1 MNKFIILVAVMVMG
15 SYGAPINS
23 DSTTQNM
30 NTNSYSTT
38 DITGLLTTAR
48 LYVIHTEQSVDD
60 LEREIVST

>member
-15 SYGAPINS
+15 SHGAPINS

-38 DITGLLTTAR
+38 DITGLLTTIFKLVTLGR
-48 LYVIHTEQSVDD
+48 VVIC
-60 LEREIVST
+60 VSD